1 MRYGVLTT
9 DDLHSSTVPSIFRLA
24 SPRSSFTLPPLSYR
38 AASALSLAKDLH
50 YNIPITTYAV
60 ALALT
65 RLSSIL
71 PSNIE
76 RHPCS
81 DSSHDPFK
89 PQLKVRVYPPLLYDA

>member
-1 MRYGVLTT
+1 MGYGVLTI

-50 YNIPITTYAV
+50 YNMPIMPPVAV
-60 ALALT
+60 LPLT

-71 PSNIE
+71 PSNVE
-76 RHPCS
+76 GHPRW
-81 DSSHDPFK
+81 DTSHDLFK
-89 PQLKVRVYPPLLYDA
+89 AQHKVRVYPPLLYDA